1 MLDALAYLLVAIDL
15 AAAAVN
21 LRPAGDA
28 RPDVVAPRIER
39 DALLVFMIVRQR
51 ERPRAD
57 QRHVAG
63 EDIEELRNLVDVPA
77 PQEAADAG
85 QPRIVLGGLRNHR
98 AVVERAHGAEFD
110 DAEWLLIEA
119 VAALHEEYGPW
130 AVETYDCR
138 DQQEEWR
145 ERDERDRGG
154 DQVEGPL
161 ARDLEARQR
170 PARQLQA
177 GYRAEFREL
186 YLFELVQDLLG
197 ADVDLDRQRHER
209 LGAALDG
216 LGLRP
221 RQQQEDGVGLEAAHA
236 GDGLGEIAIEHGVP
250 RLGGGGGGNRGQ
262 EAAAD
267 DVDAVGPRLI
277 AVDEAVD
284 VGAGADQE
292 NALRRDQS
300 GGARNRGDAHDE
312 EAQADEADQRRG
324 IEQHDPGARIFDAG
338 LRQEADHQQ
347 ADQRDV
353 PHLNGAADVR
363 LEPAEIRQPVFS
375 RDTCWTRQRWRP
387 PECRPA

>member
-1 MLDALAYLLVAIDL
+1 MSAMSAT
-15 AAAAVN
+15 AAATRSN
-21 LRPAGDA
+21 
-28 RPDVVAPRIER
+28 
-39 DALLVFMIVRQR
+39 
-51 ERPRAD
+51 
-57 QRHVAG
+57 
-63 EDIEELRNLVDVPA
+63 
-77 PQEAADAG
+77 
-85 QPRIVLGGLRNHR
+85 
-98 AVVERAHGAEFD
+98 
-110 DAEWLLIEA
+110 
-119 VAALHEEYGPW
+119 
-130 AVETYDCR
+130 
-138 DQQEEWR
+138 
-145 ERDERDRGG
+145 
-154 DQVEGPL
+154 GPL
-161 ARDLEARQR
+161 ARDLGARQR

-177 GYRAEFREL
+177 GHRAEFREL

-353 PHLNGAADVR
+353 PHLNGAANVR
-363 LEPAEIRQPVFS
+363 LEPAEIRQPVFCAIHVGHGKDGGRQNADLHEQ
-375 RDTCWTRQRWRP
+375 RDVAGLAVGGEVIGDAGEAGHRHDEGNVGEEDRGGKGAAQQHRPRAQVPAGLRPGSQRVARVRVHCL
-387 PECRPA
+387 CRGLAKANPDSAPN